1 MVLVMAVLLGS
12 PWAGGLATTAGDSA
26 AAQLTAGRL
35 LLSLEPAVRDRL
47 PALRPSAERPTTTD
61 PVVRGIL
68 AVTMVLIVVGVL
80 ALVRA
85 TMGSSAHHV
94 TVRVD
99 NQTGLSV
106 QVEALDPAGARVGLG
121 EAEPTAVRTFHDVP
135 DLDVPDL
142 GARWTFVAFYGGRE
156 VHRETVA
163 RAELAGRDW
172 TVTIPADVTDA
183 LEQAGFQ

>member
-1 MVLVMAVLLGS
+1 
-12 PWAGGLATTAGDSA
+12 
-26 AAQLTAGRL
+26 
-35 LLSLEPAVRDRL
+35 VR
-47 PALRPSAERPTTTD
+47 PALVLITTERDMTTRLDDPTTTD

-68 AVTMVLIVVGVL
+68 TVTMVLIVVGVL

-135 DLDVPDL
+135 DL

>member
-1 MVLVMAVLLGS
+1 M
-12 PWAGGLATTAGDSA
+12 TT
-26 AAQLTAGRL
+26 RL
-35 LLSLEPAVRDRL
+35 DD
-47 PALRPSAERPTTTD
+47 PTTTD

-68 AVTMVLIVVGVL
+68 TVTMVLIVVGVL

-121 EAEPTAVRTFHDVP
+121 EAEPTAVPTFQ
-135 DLDVPDL
+135 DVPDL